1 MMILE
6 AEGFQQWKD
15 NPLTREF
22 LQLCRD
28 RQQAL
33 AMAWARGR
41 NLTAEEQSQAVLLGQ
56 LAQVRFNA
64 TDDAP
69 GIHEMFGLEPP
80 AEVSDGKADE

>member
-33 AMAWARGR
+33 AMAWARGL
-41 NLTAEEQSQAVLLGQ
+41 NLTAEQQSQAVLLGQ
-56 LAQVRFNA
+56 LALVRFEG
-64 TDDAP
+64 TEDAP
-69 GIHEMFGLEPP
+69 GIHDLFGLER
-80 AEVSDGKADE
+80 AEVSE